1 MGMKALDLLKSN
13 KSVKDRAGNYAA
25 SVKRNIQRDILDELT
40 ASKEKIED
48 SLFELTDFTLDTDLN
63 RGLAKVTRDEVE
75 DRFTKIINLEYEL
88 KLVDLE
94 LTVKQASFDNYFLE
108 S

>member
-1 MGMKALDLLKSN
+1 M
-13 KSVKDRAGNYAA
+13 
-25 SVKRNIQRDILDELT
+25 
-40 ASKEKIED
+40 
-48 SLFELTDFTLDTDLN
+48 FELTDFTLDTDLN